1 MAAIGHHYSIQTV
14 QKAVQQTIDS
24 GSSLRGVENN
34 LKLEVSDEEVTT
46 PSFSS
51 VRNWLGRI
59 GLYEL
64 QREKEYRND
73 WVFIIDLTVELGKQK
88 CLVILGVSQQYL
100 ESAIFPSKQGL
111 KHHDVQ
117 VLALEIMDS
126 TRGELIEKK
135 LCELTTIVGCP
146 VQIIADHG
154 SDLEKGIKLYTQRYP
169 TVVYTYD
176 VTHAMALLLK
186 HQLATSEKYQSFI
199 QKCSQCRH
207 QLQQTE
213 LSFISPPSQRSQCRY
228 FNVEKLI
235 NWAQKLLNCPIETL
249 FKLAPTDDPEI
260 FNQKLII
267 KLGWLKDYQEEIL
280 IWSQMVMM
288 TRTLETQLKQNGINQ
303 QSMAKFEL
311 EQFSLFSSKTLAFQQ
326 NVIEYIATETD
337 KIPEGRTILATSDI
351 IESLFGKYKHFSS
364 RCPLQQIG
372 QMILSISLCTMNL
385 ATSVVKQALENVRYI
400 DLKDWASQ
408 VFGQSMLSKRKIVFS
423 TSDDD
428 TKFA

>member
-1 MAAIGHHYSIQTV
+1 
-14 QKAVQQTIDS
+14 
-24 GSSLRGVENN
+24 
-34 LKLEVSDEEVTT
+34 
-46 PSFSS
+46 

-64 QREKEYRND
+64 QRTKEYRTD

-88 CLVILGVSQQYL
+88 CLVVLGVSQQYL
-100 ESAIFPSKQGL
+100 ESTILPLSRGL

-117 VLALEIMDS
+117 LLALEIMDS
-126 TRGELIEKK
+126 TRGELIDQK
-135 LCELTTIVGCP
+135 LCELADMLGYP
-146 VQIIADHG
+146 VQIISDHG
-154 SDLEKGIKLYTQRYP
+154 SDLEKGIKLFTTRYP
-169 TVVYTYD
+169 SIIYTYD

-186 HQLATSEKYQSFI
+186 HELATSEKYQSFI

-213 LSFISPPSQRSQCRY
+213 LSFISPPSQRSQYRY

-235 NWAQKLLNCPIETL
+235 DWAQKLLNCPIETL
-249 FKLAPTDDPEI
+249 FKLAPMSDPEI
-260 FNQKLII
+260 LNQKLIM
-267 KLGWLKDYQEEIL
+267 KFGWLKDYQEEIS
-280 IWSQMVMM
+280 IWGQMVMM

-311 EQFSLFSSKTLAFQQ
+311 EKFFNLSNKTLVFRQ
-326 NVIEYIATETD
+326 NIIEYITIETN
-337 KIPEGRTILATSDI
+337 KIPEARTIIATSDI
-351 IESLFGKYKHFSS
+351 IESIFGKYKHFSS
-364 RCPLQQIG
+364 RCPLKQIG

-423 TSDDD
+423 ISDND
-428 TKFA
+428 TEFA

>member
-1 MAAIGHHYSIQTV
+1 
-14 QKAVQQTIDS
+14 
-24 GSSLRGVENN
+24 
-34 LKLEVSDEEVTT
+34 
-46 PSFSS
+46 

-64 QREKEYRND
+64 QRTKEYRTD

-88 CLVILGVSQQYL
+88 CLVVLGVSQQYL
-100 ESAIFPSKQGL
+100 ESTILPLSRGL

-117 VLALEIMDS
+117 LLALEIMDS
-126 TRGELIEKK
+126 TRGELIDQK
-135 LCELTTIVGCP
+135 LCELADMLGYP
-146 VQIIADHG
+146 VQIISDHG
-154 SDLEKGIKLYTQRYP
+154 SDLEKGIKLFTTRYP
-169 TVVYTYD
+169 SIIYTYD

-186 HQLATSEKYQSFI
+186 HELATSEKYQSFI

-235 NWAQKLLNCPIETL
+235 DWAQKLLNCPIETL
-249 FKLAPTDDPEI
+249 FKLAPMSDPEI
-260 FNQKLII
+260 LNQKLIM
-267 KLGWLKDYQEEIL
+267 KFGWLKDYQEEIS
-280 IWSQMVMM
+280 IWGQMVMM

-311 EQFSLFSSKTLAFQQ
+311 EKFFNLSNKTLVFRQ
-326 NVIEYIATETD
+326 NIIEYITIETN
-337 KIPEGRTILATSDI
+337 KIPEARTIIATSDI
-351 IESLFGKYKHFSS
+351 IESIFGKYKHFSS
-364 RCPLQQIG
+364 RCPLKQIG

-423 TSDDD
+423 ISDND
-428 TKFA
+428 TEFA